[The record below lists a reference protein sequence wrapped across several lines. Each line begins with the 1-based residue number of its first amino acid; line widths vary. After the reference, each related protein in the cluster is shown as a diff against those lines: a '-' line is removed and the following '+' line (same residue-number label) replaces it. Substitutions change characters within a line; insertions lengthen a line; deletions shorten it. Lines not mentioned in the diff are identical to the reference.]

1 MRIIKGFD
9 YRQEEAIAWARKR
22 MGLHGPHGRSMAISM
37 INERNQFVAVTV
49 YSGFTE
55 VNIDMHIAAK
65 PGARWATPAYFN
77 ASFRFP
83 FVQYQAQR
91 ITGLVRSGTP
101 HIGEFLTRL
110 GFVLEG
116 RLRKAFPEGDDLLMY
131 GFLKEDFFNHRWY
144 DGGKHEAK

>member
-22 MGLHGPHGRSMAISM
+22 MKLHGSYGRSMAVSM
-37 INERNQFVAVTV
+37 VNERGEFLAVTV

-55 VNIDMHIAAK
+55 VNIDMHVAGK
-65 PGARWATPAYFN
+65 PGARWANPDFFN

-91 ITGLVRSGTP
+91 ITGLVREGTP
-101 HIGEFLTRL
+101 HIGDFLTRL
-110 GFVLEG
+110 GFQLEG

-131 GFLKEDFFNHRWY
+131 GFLKEDFFNHKWY
-144 DGGKHEAK
+144 RGDKNEAK